1 MTDEVDVNSHPPLE
15 EEKRQR
21 YYIAK
26 MQQLVKEKET
36 EIGRPLTACVTTF
49 GCQMNARDSE
59 KLIGILKE
67 IGFEESTDENSDF
80 VLYNTWHGFARTRI
94 CVSMAAWAT

>member
-36 EIGRPLTACVTTF
+36 EMGLLA
-49 GCQMNARDSE
+49 
-59 KLIGILKE
+59 
-67 IGFEESTDENSDF
+67 
-80 VLYNTWHGFARTRI
+80 
-94 CVSMAAWAT
+94 

>member
-49 GCQMNARDSE
+49 GCQMNAR
-59 KLIGILKE
+59 
-67 IGFEESTDENSDF
+67 GFREVDWNPEGDWF
-80 VLYNTWHGFARTRI
+80 
-94 CVSMAAWAT
+94 